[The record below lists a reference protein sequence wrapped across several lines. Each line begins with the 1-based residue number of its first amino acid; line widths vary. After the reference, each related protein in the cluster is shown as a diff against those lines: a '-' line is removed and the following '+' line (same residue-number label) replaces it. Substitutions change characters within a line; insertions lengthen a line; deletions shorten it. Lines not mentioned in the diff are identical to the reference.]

1 MLKPVFKPFPISARR
16 GYATVKR
23 SPYEILSLP
32 RDASHATI
40 KKRYY
45 ELAKSLHPDTQNG
58 DLDKFREVVKAYEFL
73 IDNGKRNTYLRTGYG
88 WDIAMTG
95 DPWRP
100 PPGNR
105 PASYT
110 NAYWAQ
116 DDPSYKGEW
125 SSYTNTRFTTN
136 TTFISLL
143 SAGIVAFSIG
153 AVVVFNSSHSAM
165 MNAADRHHI
174 RTSHELEQART
185 QAQLFGNQHAVQRM
199 LDRRMKVWREDADR
213 NGNGS

>member
-1 MLKPVFKPFPISARR
+1 MFRQVIRTPLSSARR
-16 GYATVKR
+16 YYASVR
-23 SPYEILSLP
+23 QSPYEILSLP

-45 ELAKSLHPDTQNG
+45 ELAKSLHPDAQNG
-58 DLDKFREVVKAYEFL
+58 DLNKFREVVQAYEFL
-73 IDNGKRNTYLRTGYG
+73 IDNGKRITYLRTGYG
-88 WDIAMTG
+88 WDIAVAG

-116 DDPSYKGEW
+116 PDPSYKGTW
-125 SSYTNTRFTTN
+125 SSHTNTRFTTN

-143 SAGIVAFSIG
+143 AGGIVAFGILAI
-153 AVVVFNSSHSAM
+153 AVFDSSHSSM
-165 MNAADRHHI
+165 MNAADRHHR
-174 RTSHELEQART
+174 RTSHELEQARK
-185 QAQLFGNQHAVQRM
+185 QAQLFGNQHAVERM
-199 LDRRMKVWREDADR
+199 LDHRMKVWREDADK
-213 NGNGS
+213 NGNDT